1 MSPRLNPKKGER
13 WKSKDGDRI
22 AEIRSHG
29 SGVVTYKIVGEL
41 GITTKGLLRFLE
53 EFRKS

>member
-1 MSPRLNPKKGER
+1 MNPRKGER
-13 WKSKDGDRI
+13 WKSKQGNRI

-41 GITTKGLLRFLE
+41 GICVKGLLKFLE
-53 EFRKS
+53 EFKKP